1 MVDRSTFGKY
11 VLLRKLATGGMGEVF
26 LAKQVG
32 PSGFEKLLVIKRI
45 LSQHHDKHEYL
56 NMFLSEARLVAY
68 LTHSNIIQIH
78 EMGQIDGDY
87 FIAMEYV
94 RGRSLRDIIDALR
107 TQGKQLPLAYVID
120 LAIKLCDGLGY
131 AHEARDIRARPMNII
146 HRDINPHNV
155 LVSYGG
161 DLKII
166 DFGIAKSEMTDVHTA
181 TGTIKGKFVYMSPEQ
196 SAADPIDRKSD
207 IFSLGI
213 VIYEM
218 ATGENPFVRQNVVL
232 SLEAIQRHPVA
243 PPSAK
248 RADAVVL
255 DAVLAKALEK
265 KPEDRYQTAYEMRDD
280 LRNLLRVGS
289 IRPSENDLSGFLHE
303 LFKAEIDEEDR
314 LLAEADR
321 ATSPPRPSM
330 SSPAPDPRLP
340 TNLPSMP
347 AFSSPPSSNP
357 GMAEVDY
364 DTKADRPARTPQ
376 PIRAAAFADDEPTLA
391 TDPGEMAARSR
402 LQSMVSKAGGIREPT
417 GQVFTL
423 IAPEEVAPGTNEEF
437 INPIAMEPHTK
448 RERVPLTAQ
457 TGPNTAEL
465 QVDGQV
471 VDRPVAA
478 LSEPLDTGLVRQRMT
493 ASPPPPPRPSI
504 PLAAS
509 ASGIEIAES
518 LPGTDDVAL
527 SVPPV
532 ASGSE
537 PPMALPPRS
546 PPPLGELAPDAGP
559 RFSPRP
565 ELSSGRLSGTLT
577 GTNGAL
583 RTPPRPVPSAPSIA
597 LPPSVSVPDLVRE
610 VRDESSASL
619 PVYTGTS
626 RRSTIVA
633 GVLVFAVAT
642 IAGFWGVRSLL
653 SLWGEPAVD
662 APIQASDVAVL
673 ASPSPSDYAPV
684 EPARDPTLGAAAIE
698 PRTSPSPS
706 TVMVT
711 AEPTPAAKADDPKG
725 RKPTKAEARAAAKEA
740 AAAKAEAAREE
751 AEARAAAKAE
761 AAAKAKA
768 DAAAKAEAKAEAA
781 AKAKA
786 DAAAK
791 AEADAAAKAEA
802 KARAAEA
809 KAKASAAPKVSA
821 EPKAIVAEPK
831 ASAEPKSTPTPE
843 PKSEPKASAE
853 AKAEPKGDSKA
864 PSRLGI
870 VTLSASTEVT
880 VEHDG
885 KPVGSSPS
893 SLMIRGDSGS
903 ITLSGANI
911 PYTVKLTYRV
921 VDGELSVKVDT
932 NPWSIVKHNGISLG
946 KTPQEPG
953 AGKRHKFSLVK
964 PGQAEALDVSLLW
977 NPTSK

>member
-107 TQGKQLPLAYVID
+107 ASGKQLPLAYVID

-232 SLEAIQRHPVA
+232 SLEAIQRHAVP
-243 PPSAK
+243 PPSSK
-248 RADAVVL
+248 RPDAAAL
-255 DAVLAKALEK
+255 DAVLARALEK
-265 KPEDRYQTAYEMRDD
+265 KPEDRFQTAYEMRDE

-289 IRPSENDLSGFLHE
+289 VRPSENDLSGFLGE
-303 LFKAEIDEEDR
+303 LFRAEIEEEDR

-321 ATSPPRPSM
+321 ATSPPRPIVSM
-330 SSPAPDPRLP
+330 TPSPEPRLRD
-340 TNLPSMP
+340 NLPSMP
-347 AFSSPPSSNP
+347 AFTSPPP
-357 GMAEVDY
+357 GHSAESDH
-364 DTKADRPARTPQ
+364 DTKADRPLRTPQ
-376 PIRAAAFADDEPTLA
+376 PMRAAAFADDEPTLA

-402 LQSMVSKAGGIREPT
+402 LQSMVSKAGNIREPT

-437 INPIAMEPHTK
+437 INPIGAPEPNTK
-448 RERVPLTAQ
+448 RERVPVAVQSAPGTVEVPADA
-457 TGPNTAEL
+457 PEL
-465 QVDGQV
+465 EGDSSSL
-471 VDRPVAA
+471 PAAA
-478 LSEPLDTGLVRQRMT
+478 LGEPLDTGLVRQRVSS
-493 ASPPPPPRPSI
+493 AGPPPPPRPSI

-509 ASGIEIAES
+509 GLES
-518 LPGTDDVAL
+518 AGDLPLEGDVGL
-527 SVPPV
+527 SVPPI
-532 ASGSE
+532 ASVSA
-537 PPMALPPRS
+537 PPMQLPPLDGLAAEASARS
-546 PPPLGELAPDAGP
+546 LA
-559 RFSPRP
+559 RP
-565 ELSSGRLSGTLT
+565 ELSSARIQRNGTLSGIT
-577 GTNGAL
+577 
-583 RTPPRPVPSAPSIA
+583 RPVPSAPSNA
-597 LPPSVSVPDLVRE
+597 LPPSVSVPDLVRD

-642 IAGFWGVRSLL
+642 IAGFWGVRSVL
-653 SLWGEPAVD
+653 SLWGNETPVD
-662 APIQASDVAVL
+662 APIQADEAAHL
-673 ASPSPSDYAPV
+673 APAASPKDFAAV
-684 EPARDPTLGAAAIE
+684 EPARDPTAAAALE
-698 PRTSPSPS
+698 PRASATPSPS
-706 TVMVT
+706 ASVT
-711 AEPTPAAKADDPKG
+711 AAPSPTPAPA
-725 RKPTKAEARAAAKEA
+725 AEARDKRLSRAEA
-740 AAAKAEAAREE
+740 RAEAARER
-751 AEARAAAKAE
+751 ALAR
-761 AAAKAKA
+761 
-768 DAAAKAEAKAEAA
+768 AEAKASASP
-781 AKAKA
+781 KAT
-786 DAAAK
+786 
-791 AEADAAAKAEA
+791 
-802 KARAAEA
+802 
-809 KAKASAAPKVSA
+809 A
-821 EPKAIVAEPK
+821 EPKATPEPKVTVEPK
-831 ASAEPKSTPTPE
+831 ASAEPKATAEPKTTPKPTPE
-843 PKSEPKASAE
+843 PKSTPEPKATAE
-853 AKAEPKGDSKA
+853 AKASPEPTKPAAGG
-864 PSRLGI
+864 RLGI
-870 VTLSASTEVT
+870 VTLSASVEVT

-885 KPVGSSPS
+885 RPAGSSPS
-893 SLMIRGDSGS
+893 SLMIRGDSGTV
-903 ITLSGANI
+903 TLSGANI
-911 PYTVKLTYRV
+911 PYTVKLSYRV
-921 VDGELSVKVDT
+921 VDGELAVKVDT
-932 NPWSIVKHNGISLG
+932 SPWSIVKHNGISLG
-946 KTPQEPG
+946 KTPQEPS

-964 PGQAEALDVSLLW
+964 PGQAEPLDVSLLW